1 MAFKERLDKFIGGA
15 TNLYQAPVGMLT
27 DIWAASRDGD
37 GLSGD
42 ELKNIM
48 SDRATQGIGGVKDL
62 YETFPVINKGT
73 LNKIPQITDFAEEAF
88 NEAELMWN
96 HQLQEEQQRNPRV
109 FDLSNKVLGTDMQP
123 GDVSMSK
130 GLSVAGGG
138 IGGAFNA
145 ITKGENPFS
154 QEVWNASQM
163 LQEAENTSMGQMVVN
178 KTLGLADL
186 PDAKRQEIENS
197 WQYVMATGTIDGI
210 GRWQFDPMIVGGKGA
225 KKFGEKQGHFIGVE
239 PFYGKIKKRV
249 ERSLGHKIKELD
261 EIKGETRAW
270 DAEMGPALKEGE
282 NMYLVMDAD
291 EAKSAGLWD
300 DSSELTLRDSEGV
313 VQNTSPIY
321 ARSQTLIEEARKNL
335 PGDSPI
341 LEWGEGG
348 EIYHYIDISKNTD
361 VATKQSRELFDFFL
375 ESTGGPGAQKLR
387 RVLNSEDSA
396 MPNVNDLKN
405 MYKKIDDNWNQYTQ
419 TSSAGKYYNA
429 RVTKAIE
436 EVATKK
442 GATAEQISGA
452 KGKVGTFGRSNIYSG
467 KFYELS
473 PARAKEIITELFLRK
488 LDEAYPG
495 TSSFTSRAAAQTG
508 QKIEAGEKGKIIF
521 RDKGEALAAAKVDGA
536 WRKSNQKS
544 EASMGKFDMENPTV
558 VVEINPEGLPVIIPR
573 WDADAGFVLTD
584 VNRIEKA
591 NIVKKTIHTINDL
604 DFADVNYSP
613 VQLTNQINNLSKSIM
628 KELQGKLAT
637 GDDTLSAINAYKYA
651 DGSPYIHISLDLL
664 PEFQKQGI
672 ANKYLD
678 RIIDFADSRGI
689 KIEADL
695 ANFDIWPWLERKG
708 FKVSTKDKAIIYRDA
723 RKASATD
730 LPLSFWSEKGTKSP
744 RLFED
749 LDEARNANE
758 KILRAYS
765 ESTSMS
771 EQMMS
776 NTIMKTEYG
785 DTGLLNQLVNH
796 KRIKTA
802 VEIMAG
808 KKSAGFT
815 TAKGPMSASDI
826 HKYFFKNTPDGDVI
840 AAMLAK
846 ADGPEAKME
855 VLLAVM
861 GLKMPKSINGVPGE
875 MMNDLY
881 YRNLEMQKLKDR
893 IKATKKVTENNADAH
908 VKMAEKIED
917 KLTLDRHVKQ
927 YKKETADGL
936 EEISPSS
943 LKSLQEIDD
952 LIESKFPDRN
962 MSTSVDEY
970 MQMNPDEA
978 ERVLLDLEYQ
988 EALMRKADILADQN
1002 LKKAIDVATAEQ
1014 MEGMLKHV
1022 PYASLGKKVQY
1033 AVRTSNFYKNS
1044 AITRPV
1050 RSIVEFQPR
1059 SWLNLSASDGHVQ
1072 IERFLLDAKS
1082 KFGKELFSAK
1092 EITNYMDSFILK
1104 RRDVER
1110 FQLILKVTQDTI
1122 ERIGKQ
1128 QGLTKVEITNM
1139 VSEMQSGVSKTKN
1152 FIEARRYGP
1161 KSDKGVRNSLKNQ
1174 SDEIMSKVDTE
1185 VGYYGDTIKYYDST
1199 TGTYVEQVMPMMGTQ
1214 LANWVPLTD
1223 LKLLKQE
1230 INKRSGLY
1238 RKLGTTRATQVLEGL
1253 GDSFY
1258 SVWKPSVLLRGGWP
1272 VRFVSDEQLRLLSRG
1287 VTLMDHVLSISKTT
1301 NTKNKIWDNQ
1311 IRKAWNDG
1319 DYATALGA
1327 STGLLLSSSVRITTQ
1342 GITLASKVGAKFIE
1356 LIPGKKQKS
1365 VIMDNLGG
1373 ELEPLVSARA
1383 GFATPSDNILS
1394 QYGSF
1399 LSKAETGNLGKYQKK
1414 AKTGQFGP
1422 IPKGQPGYSIGWL
1435 RALNYQ
1441 IMGDPL
1447 GRRVIQQ
1454 GVKAIEEARKV
1465 YPNMITT
1472 DNVLAI
1478 WQRNVHTEFKKF
1490 FSTEQGQAYAN
1501 QMPWRGREY
1510 KGERWVEEWGDDIL
1524 DMSAQYTMLSTAGP
1538 GNETYSLLKSL
1549 AEGRL
1554 STTTLNK
1561 IPDQYRPPVIHGEEI
1576 AQVFGTDGVVRS
1588 LFKGFATEGFE
1599 GFGRIPTDI
1608 LSRNP
1613 LMRALLTEEVIRRKN
1628 LLIKQGK
1635 KDFTASEIQQVVR
1648 QAKKGAIEETQRFMY
1663 NIAEQPRMASTMVRF
1678 MIPFLGANIEI
1689 GKVWS
1694 GLTRQNPTIPGKA
1707 NLIWNSPNKAVNTP
1721 DGFFQGAGESG
1732 EYTLITKDEEGNEY
1746 LTFMLSESYLED
1758 KDYYGWKK
1766 YLANSKYKFNKR
1778 SFNMVTQNPIG
1789 NGGPIMQLAVNEI
1802 AVRNPEVEATMIGEY
1817 ILSWGVK
1824 GGTSL
1829 GVRILGGQ
1837 APSVKT
1843 LAEGFEF
1850 VDDFNGQKRRVINDT
1865 ITYYDTQVRL
1875 GEADPA
1881 SPEEIIGMG
1890 SKVWLLLAFIKYY
1903 SPASPIVESPLKP
1916 YIDAYRELVEELG
1929 ANEGTQAFLKQ
1940 YGEEYFAVT
1949 KGRTISKTGLPPTQE
1964 AEEARKPFKD
1974 LLVKNPEFARV
1985 IVGDTYDVGEWSS
1998 AVYAAQ
2004 LSSTVDRNF
2013 KKEMLRIY
2021 GPEREYKN
2029 YVAKDFLPSGKIR
2042 EVDEDLGWQKFGQL
2056 IDEVEGYRLEYGYKN
2071 LRVKEASGLK
2081 AWKDEQ
2087 IAKLREEHP
2096 AWSDVYDI
2104 RDFSAFQDRLDV
2116 LESIVENVLDPAITN
2131 DPTTRPDLL
2140 GLMFYLDFRNQKKAE
2155 LKERDFKT
2163 LTAQA
2168 NYNFKEEFLAG
2179 VDLILAEYP
2188 EFVNIYYRYLEEDD
2202 LR

>member
-15 TNLYQAPVGMLT
+15 KNLYQAPVGMLT

-37 GLSGD
+37 GMSGD

-73 LNKIPQITDFAEEAF
+73 LNKIPQITDFAEETF

-186 PDAKRQEIENS
+186 PDAQRQEIENS

-225 KKFGEKQGHFIGVE
+225 KKFGEKQGHFVGVE
-239 PFYGKIKKRV
+239 PFYGKIKKKV

-270 DAEMGPALKEGE
+270 DAEMGPALKEGD

-375 ESTGGPGAQKLR
+375 ESTGGSGAQKLR
-387 RVLNSEDSA
+387 RVLNAEDSA

-429 RVTKAIE
+429 RVTKVIE
-436 EVATKK
+436 DVATQK

-473 PARAKEIITELFLRK
+473 PARAKEIVTELFLRK

-521 RDKGEALAAAKVDGA
+521 RNKDEALAAAKVDGA

-604 DFADVNYSP
+604 D
-613 VQLTNQINNLSKSIM
+613 
-628 KELQGKLAT
+628 
-637 GDDTLSAINAYKYA
+637 
-651 DGSPYIHISLDLL
+651 
-664 PEFQKQGI
+664 
-672 ANKYLD
+672 
-678 RIIDFADSRGI
+678 
-689 KIEADL
+689 EA
-695 ANFDIWPWLERKG
+695 G
-708 FKVSTKDKAIIYRDA
+708 
-723 RKASATD
+723 D

-815 TAKGPMSASDI
+815 TTKGPMSASDI

-1104 RRDVER
+1104 RRDVDR

-1139 VSEMQSGVSKTKN
+1139 VSEMKSGVSKTRN

-1174 SDEIMSKVDTE
+1174 SDEIMSRVDTE

-1272 VRFVSDEQLRLLSRG
+1272 IRFVADEQLRLLSRG

-1311 IRKAWNDG
+1311 ILKALDDG
-1319 DYATALGA
+1319 DYATAMGA
-1327 STGLLLSSSVRITTQ
+1327 SAGLLLSSPVRITTQ

-1399 LSKAETGNLGKYQKK
+1399 LSKSETGNLGKYQKK

-1422 IPKGQPGYSIGWL
+1422 IPKGQPGYAIGWL

-1549 AEGRL
+1549 ADGRL

-1588 LFKGFATEGFE
+1588 LFKGFTTEGFE

-1613 LMRALLTEEVIRRKN
+1613 LMRALLTEEVVRRKN

-1721 DGFFQGAGESG
+1721 DGMLQGAGENG

-1789 NGGPIMQLAVNEI
+1789 NGGPIMQLATNEI
-1802 AVRNPEVEATMIGEY
+1802 AVRNPEVEATMIGAY

-1850 VDDFNGQKRRVINDT
+1850 VDDFNGQKRRIINDT
-1865 ITYYDTQVRL
+1865 ITYHDTQVRL
-1875 GEADPA
+1875 GEVDPA
-1881 SPEEIIGMG
+1881 SPEEIIEMG
-1890 SKVWLLLAFIKYY
+1890 SKVWAMLAFIKYY
-1903 SPASPIVESPLKP
+1903 SPSSPIVESPLKP

-1940 YGEEYFAVT
+1940 YGDEYFAVT

-1964 AEEARKPFKD
+1964 AEEARQPFKD

-1985 IVGDTYDVGEWSS
+1985 IVGDNYDVGEFSS

-2013 KKEMLRIY
+2013 KKEMLRLY

-2029 YVAKDFLPSGKIR
+2029 YTAKDFLPDGRIR

-2071 LRVKEASGLK
+2071 LRVKEASELK

-2104 RDFSAFQDRLDV
+2104 RDFGAFQDRLNV
-2116 LESIVENVLDPAITN
+2116 LESIVENVLDPSITN

-2155 LKERDFKT
+2155 LQERDFKT
-2163 LTAQA
+2163 LSAQA

>member
-15 TNLYQAPVGMLT
+15 KNLYQAPVGMLT

-37 GLSGD
+37 GMSGD

-186 PDAKRQEIENS
+186 PDAQRQEIENS

-225 KKFGEKQGHFIGVE
+225 KKFGEKQGHFVGVE
-239 PFYGKIKKRV
+239 PFYGKIKKKV

-270 DAEMGPALKEGE
+270 DAEMGPALKEGD

-521 RDKGEALAAAKVDGA
+521 RNKDEALAAAKVDGA

-604 DFADVNYSP
+604 D
-613 VQLTNQINNLSKSIM
+613 
-628 KELQGKLAT
+628 
-637 GDDTLSAINAYKYA
+637 
-651 DGSPYIHISLDLL
+651 
-664 PEFQKQGI
+664 
-672 ANKYLD
+672 
-678 RIIDFADSRGI
+678 
-689 KIEADL
+689 EA
-695 ANFDIWPWLERKG
+695 G
-708 FKVSTKDKAIIYRDA
+708 
-723 RKASATD
+723 D

-1104 RRDVER
+1104 RRDVDR

-1139 VSEMQSGVSKTKN
+1139 VSEMKSGVSKTKN

-1272 VRFVSDEQLRLLSRG
+1272 VRFVADEQLRLLSRG

-1311 IRKAWNDG
+1311 ILKALDDG
-1319 DYATALGA
+1319 DYATAMGA
-1327 STGLLLSSSVRITTQ
+1327 SAGLLLSSPVRITTQ

-1399 LSKAETGNLGKYQKK
+1399 LSKSETGNLGKYQKK

-1422 IPKGQPGYSIGWL
+1422 IPKGQPGYAIGWL

-1549 AEGRL
+1549 ADGRL

-1588 LFKGFATEGFE
+1588 LFKGFTTEGFE

-1721 DGFFQGAGESG
+1721 DGMLQGAGENG

-1758 KDYYGWKK
+1758 KNYYGWKK

-1789 NGGPIMQLAVNEI
+1789 NGGPIMQLATNEI
-1802 AVRNPEVEATMIGEY
+1802 AVRNPEVEATMIGAY

-1850 VDDFNGQKRRVINDT
+1850 VDDFNGQKRRIINDT
-1865 ITYYDTQVRL
+1865 ITYHDTQVRL
-1875 GEADPA
+1875 GEVDPA
-1881 SPEEIIGMG
+1881 SPEEIIEMG
-1890 SKVWLLLAFIKYY
+1890 SKVWAMLAFIKYY

-1940 YGEEYFAVT
+1940 YGDEYFAVT

-1964 AEEARKPFKD
+1964 AEEARQPFKD

-1985 IVGDTYDVGEWSS
+1985 IVGDNYDVGEFSS

-2013 KKEMLRIY
+2013 KKEMLRLY

-2029 YVAKDFLPSGKIR
+2029 YTAKDFLPDGRIR

-2071 LRVKEASGLK
+2071 LRVTEASELK

-2104 RDFSAFQDRLDV
+2104 RDFGAFQDRLNV